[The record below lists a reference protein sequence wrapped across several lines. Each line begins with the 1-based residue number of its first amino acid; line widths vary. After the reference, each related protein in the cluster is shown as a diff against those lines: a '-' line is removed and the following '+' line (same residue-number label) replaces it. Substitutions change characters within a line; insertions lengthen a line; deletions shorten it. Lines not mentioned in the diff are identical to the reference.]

1 MNIVL
6 LPSPPFEEIGGV
18 STHVFMLAK
27 GLGELGHRVFV
38 IREYPPRWFRWP
50 FVRLPELLLEKISL
64 NFARKYRRKVD
75 DLYFAIDAL
84 WKTKGELQVLN
95 IQNVQHA
102 GIVKWLRRMTGCKA
116 ILTVHGYLTYE
127 AESRKWCVVG
137 DRTHQ
142 WLWALETEGY
152 DQFDAI
158 VCVGSRAGS
167 YVQQFTHKPITIIP
181 NGLDTDLFRPA
192 SGDFNPKTKIHILFV
207 GLLQPAKGIMD
218 AIRAIQ
224 ALVRDYNLNVVLR
237 VAGKG
242 LQEQEARQYVAEQ
255 GLGDR
260 VVFLGALNKEKMP
273 DFYRSGDM
281 LLFPSKQA
289 GLSGRSEESS
299 PYAVLEAM
307 SSGLPIIAYRTS
319 ALQEHVQD
327 GTTGY
332 LVEPGDIVSLVKH
345 VQELCLDTE
354 LMQKM
359 GRAARIYC
367 EQNYSQKKMAEQYM
381 NVYAHCFGMIERLH
395 IS

>member
-27 GLGELGHRVFV
+27 GLGELGHHVFV

-64 NFARKYRRKVD
+64 NFSRKYRRKVD

-84 WKTKGELQVLN
+84 WKTKGELHVLN

-102 GIVKWLRRMTGCKA
+102 GIVKWLRCLTGCKA

-127 AESRKWCVVG
+127 AESRKWCAIG
-137 DRTHQ
+137 DKTHQ
-142 WLWALETEGY
+142 WLWALETAGY

-167 YVQQFTHKPITIIP
+167 YVQQFTQKSITIIP

-192 SGDFNPKTKIHILFV
+192 SGDLYPKTKIHILFV

-218 AIRAIQ
+218 AIWAIQ
-224 ALVRDYNLNVVLR
+224 ALVRDYKIDVVLC

-242 LQEQEARQYVAEQ
+242 LQEQEARQYVAEH

-273 DFYRSGDM
+273 DFYRSGDI

-289 GLSGRSEESS
+289 GLSGKSEESS

-307 SSGLPIIAYRTS
+307 SSGLPIVAYRTS
-319 ALQEHVQD
+319 ALQEHMQD
-327 GTTGY
+327 GITGY
-332 LVEPGDIVSLVKH
+332 LIEPGDVSSLVKH
-345 VQELCLDTE
+345 LRDLCLDIE
-354 LMQKM
+354 LLQTM
-359 GRAARIYC
+359 GKTARTYC
-367 EQNYSQKKMAEQYM
+367 EQNYSQKKMAEQYV
-381 NVYAHCFGMIERLH
+381 NVYAHAGR
-395 IS
+395 